1 MAQFTVTR
9 IDIADLIPDAFGPR
23 GADRA
28 ALLATAAEKGAHPAV
43 QAKLTELPDRRFRTM
58 RELWDHIPEVP
69 VD

>member
-1 MAQFTVTR
+1 MNTVTR
-9 IDIADLIPDAFGPR
+9 IDIADLIGDAFGPS

-28 ALLATAAEKGAHPAV
+28 ALLATAAEKGAHPV
-43 QAKLTELPDRRFRTM
+43 VLEKLTELPDQRFRTM